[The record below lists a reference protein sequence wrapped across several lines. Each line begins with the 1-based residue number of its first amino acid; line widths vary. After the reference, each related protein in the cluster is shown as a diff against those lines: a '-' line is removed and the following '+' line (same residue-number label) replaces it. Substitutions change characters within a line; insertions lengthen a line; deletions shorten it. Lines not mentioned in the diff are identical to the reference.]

1 MHLQEVPNQLVLT
14 TRFYLHPG
22 AYSHSQQTLTSFLLS
37 CNLLSARPTQHPLQG
52 ALPLQLELDAL
63 QLELT

>member
-1 MHLQEVPNQLVLT
+1 MLT
-14 TRFYLHPG
+14 L
-22 AYSHSQQTLTSFLLS
+22 AQQTLLAS
-37 CNLLSARPTQHPLQG
+37 CNLLSARPTQHPLLG